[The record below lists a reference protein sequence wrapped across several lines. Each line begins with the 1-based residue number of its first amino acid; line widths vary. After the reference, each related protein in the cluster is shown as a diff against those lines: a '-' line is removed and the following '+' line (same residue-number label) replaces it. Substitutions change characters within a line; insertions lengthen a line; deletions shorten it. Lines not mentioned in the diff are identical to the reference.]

1 VTVKWIKAAVVRAA
15 KTAAQAALGVIG
27 ASAAFADVA
36 WDVVGGTALLAAV
49 VSVLTSVAGLPED
62 DTRGA
67 PLELGRGKHAA
78 E

>member
-1 VTVKWIKAAVVRAA
+1 MTAKWAKATVIRAA

-49 VSVLTSVAGLPED
+49 VSALTSVAGLPED
-62 DTRGA
+62 DTKGA
-67 PLELGRGKHAA
+67 PLELGRGKRAA

>member
-1 VTVKWIKAAVVRAA
+1 VTVKWLKAALVRAV

-49 VSVLTSVAGLPED
+49 VSALTSVAGLPED
-62 DTRGA
+62 DTNGA
-67 PLELGRGKHAA
+67 PLERGKHTA

>member
-1 VTVKWIKAAVVRAA
+1 MTAKWVRATVIRAA
-15 KTAAQAALGVIG
+15 KTAAQSALGVIG

-49 VSVLTSVAGLPED
+49 VSALTSVAGLPED

-67 PLELGRGKHAA
+67 PLELERGKHDAK
-78 E
+78 